1 MKRKL
6 IAAFALCALVLS
18 GCSGSKPSV
27 STAPDTPKND
37 GTYTL
42 EEIRTNNSIEKI
54 LQDHAVFTCSTG
66 IYAAADSDAPAWV
79 YIKRES
85 ICFTDALSFCFPR
98 SRFALSGKGCHMCP
112 APGAWNT
119 KKPFARLVGHLL
131 RRV

>member
-42 EEIRTNNSIEKI
+42 EEIRTNDSIEKI

-66 IYAAADSDAPAWV
+66 IYAAADSDAPDFFSDDQFGM
-79 YIKRES
+79 EN
-85 ICFTDALSFCFPR
+85 
-98 SRFALSGKGCHMCP
+98 GKM
-112 APGAWNT
+112 WMMSY
-119 KKPFARLVGHLL
+119 
-131 RRV
+131 